1 MITVEI
7 ELSPI
12 VELVNELNLKGC
24 ELAIIKVN
32 KEEIKVN
39 E

>member
-1 MITVEI
+1 
-7 ELSPI
+7 
-12 VELVNELNLKGC
+12 VNELNLKGC